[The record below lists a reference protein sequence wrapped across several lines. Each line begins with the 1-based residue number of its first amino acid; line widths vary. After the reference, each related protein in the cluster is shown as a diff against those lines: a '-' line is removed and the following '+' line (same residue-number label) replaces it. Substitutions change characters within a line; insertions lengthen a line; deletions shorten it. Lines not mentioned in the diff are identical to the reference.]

1 MKIIKKLNIDITKK
15 KLYNY
20 CEVIYLKK
28 NKLGNKIS
36 YNIKRIMSEK
46 GIIQKELAKK
56 MNLTE
61 VNMSA
66 FFTRLENNGSSN
78 VRTLSNIA
86 DALETELYLFFK

>member
-1 MKIIKKLNIDITKK
+1 
-15 KLYNY
+15 
-20 CEVIYLKK
+20 
-28 NKLGNKIS
+28 
-36 YNIKRIMSEK
+36 MSEK

-56 MNLTE
+56 MDLTE